1 MVLAVEAARRGQI
14 LNTFQTEPEE
24 FADGLQHVTEW
35 EVLFFHFSTKVP
47 SSRKPPENPGY

>member
-1 MVLAVEAARRGQI
+1 MVVAVEAARRGQI